1 MKNKKIY
8 LSEPFLNKDDFTLL
22 KKSIQEGWVSTAGNY
37 INEFENKIAK
47 YTGCKY
53 AIATINGTTA
63 LQISIKLAGVMP
75 KDEVIV
81 PTLTYIA
88 TVNSIVYCGAS
99 PIFMDVESNL
109 NLSIKKVIKFL
120 IEETITKHLDKDI
133 NLEKTDK
140 LLKIIL
146 FSAVFELIFKHNTPK
161 NVVISE
167 YVKASEFFLEKSQI
181 SYLNAILDKLSK
193 LIRKE

>member
-1 MKNKKIY
+1 MISQNNKLDTSPRIRVIQKIY
-8 LSEPFLNKDDFTLL
+8 GHLMNPDE
-22 KKSIQEGWVSTAGNY
+22 
-37 INEFENKIAK
+37 
-47 YTGCKY
+47 
-53 AIATINGTTA
+53 
-63 LQISIKLAGVMP
+63 QISYNKSQYKKFIKDVTEGTIER
-75 KDEVIV
+75 KD
-81 PTLTYIA
+81 
-88 TVNSIVYCGAS
+88 
-99 PIFMDVESNL
+99 
-109 NLSIKKVIKFL
+109 L
-120 IEETITKHLDKDI
+120 IEETIIKHLDKDI

-193 LIRKE
+193 LIRKEWLTVILPLIRDKFNLPFLNIFGIYPSYKWIII

>member
-1 MKNKKIY
+1 MNPDEQIIYSKNQYKKFI
-8 LSEPFLNKDDFTLL
+8 KDVTEGTL
-22 KKSIQEGWVSTAGNY
+22 ER
-37 INEFENKIAK
+37 
-47 YTGCKY
+47 
-53 AIATINGTTA
+53 
-63 LQISIKLAGVMP
+63 
-75 KDEVIV
+75 KD
-81 PTLTYIA
+81 
-88 TVNSIVYCGAS
+88 
-99 PIFMDVESNL
+99 
-109 NLSIKKVIKFL
+109 L
-120 IEETITKHLDKDI
+120 IEETIIKHLDKDI

-193 LIRKE
+193 LIRKEWLTDILPLIRDKFNLPFLNIFGIYPSYKWITI